1 MCRRAVTVQPLPCLR
16 ALVCVGLGGRHG
28 FVRAPA
34 AIAGS
39 AAPRAV
45 PHRPFD
51 LRADL
56 LSRERSGPGRVGHV
70 GSCGRALR
78 HLVLG
83 RCNERGADHDGGGRK
98 RAAGCED
105 GISAHGEPRELLMD
119 SRLHSRDRVLTRC
132 GLEDDQLVIEVT
144 RRLVE
149 NLPMKILVIED
160 EVRLAEYLRKGLSE
174 SGYVVDLAHDG
185 IDGLHLAVEGTYDL
199 IVLDVMLPGRDGFE
213 VLAELRRQRRTPVLM
228 LTARDAVEDKVK
240 GLTGGADDY
249 LVKPFSFSELSARVQ
264 ALLRRGGGDR
274 EGQLP
279 TSLRLADLEVDL
291 ARRKAT
297 RAGKRLELTP
307 KEFNLLSLLLRR
319 RGEVLSRT
327 VMAEQVWDINFD
339 SDTNVVEVA
348 VRRLRA
354 KLDEPFEVKLIHTV
368 RGMGYV
374 MEERQE

>member
-1 MCRRAVTVQPLPCLR
+1 M
-16 ALVCVGLGGRHG
+16 
-28 FVRAPA
+28 
-34 AIAGS
+34 
-39 AAPRAV
+39 
-45 PHRPFD
+45 
-51 LRADL
+51 
-56 LSRERSGPGRVGHV
+56 
-70 GSCGRALR
+70 
-78 HLVLG
+78 
-83 RCNERGADHDGGGRK
+83 
-98 RAAGCED
+98 
-105 GISAHGEPRELLMD
+105 
-119 SRLHSRDRVLTRC
+119 
-132 GLEDDQLVIEVT
+132 
-144 RRLVE
+144 
-149 NLPMKILVIED
+149 
-160 EVRLAEYLRKGLSE
+160 
-174 SGYVVDLAHDG
+174 
-185 IDGLHLAVEGTYDL
+185 
-199 IVLDVMLPGRDGFE
+199 
-213 VLAELRRQRRTPVLM
+213 M

-307 KEFNLLSLLLRR
+307 KEFNLLVLLLRR

-354 KLDEPFEVKLIHTV
+354 KLDEPFEFKLIHTV